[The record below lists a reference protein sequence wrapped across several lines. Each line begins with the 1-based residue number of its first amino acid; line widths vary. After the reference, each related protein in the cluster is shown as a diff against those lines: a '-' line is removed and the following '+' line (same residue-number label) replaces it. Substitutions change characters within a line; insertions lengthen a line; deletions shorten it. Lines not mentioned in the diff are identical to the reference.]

1 MPAEISIDSYP
12 ANDFGSLKGK
22 VESIGSDVIENDNSP
37 NQAELFFP
45 ANIFLE
51 NQNLVLKNGNIL
63 PLQVG
68 MTLQANI
75 KFAELVI

>member
-37 NQAELFFP
+37 NQTELFFP
-45 ANIFLE
+45 ASIFLE
-51 NQNLVLKNGNIL
+51 NQNLVLKMEISFLTSWNDTSSKYKTS
-63 PLQVG
+63 QS
-68 MTLQANI
+68 
-75 KFAELVI
+75 